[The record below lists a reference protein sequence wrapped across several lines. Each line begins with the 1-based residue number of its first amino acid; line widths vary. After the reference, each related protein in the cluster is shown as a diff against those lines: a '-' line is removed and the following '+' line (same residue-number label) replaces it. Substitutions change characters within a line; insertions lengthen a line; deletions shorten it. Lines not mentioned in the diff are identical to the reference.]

1 MEINIDKDDLLKALF
16 VIYVIVCILCTSLI
30 TAFLIVPLAMWANLY
45 LFYQP
50 VAKGLCMISNDRERC
65 MYVMEEVAEELELK
79 QVIIYEEVELN
90 KFEHVGII
98 ELQDEV
104 DVDMDLDEDD

>member
-1 MEINIDKDDLLKALF
+1 
-16 VIYVIVCILCTSLI
+16 
-30 TAFLIVPLAMWANLY
+30 MWANLY

>member
-1 MEINIDKDDLLKALF
+1 MEINIDRDDLLKALF
-16 VIYVIVCILCTSLI
+16 VIYVIICILCTSLI
-30 TAFLIVPLAMWANLY
+30 TAFLIAPLAIWSNMY

-50 VAKGLCMISNDRERC
+50 VTKGLCMISNARERC

-104 DVDMDLDEDD
+104 DFDMDLDEDD

>member
-1 MEINIDKDDLLKALF
+1 MEINIDRDDLLKALF

-30 TAFLIVPLAMWANLY
+30 TAFLIAPLAIWSNMY
-45 LFYQP
+45 LFYETMP
-50 VAKGLCMISNDRERC
+50 KALCMVSNDRDRC
-65 MYVMEEVAEELELK
+65 VAVMEEIAEELELK
-79 QVIIYEEVELN
+79 QIIIYEEVELN

-104 DVDMDLDEDD
+104 DVDIDLDD

>member
-1 MEINIDKDDLLKALF
+1 
-16 VIYVIVCILCTSLI
+16 
-30 TAFLIVPLAMWANLY
+30 
-45 LFYQP
+45 
-50 VAKGLCMISNDRERC
+50 